1 MRKPMLL
8 FDIEP
13 KKKTRS
19 EIGELEKALA
29 KAEQKLERAIL
40 RVDALESE
48 LDDARE
54 LQDELEELVSELEE
68 LIKNAN
74 NSGFGIIPEKISW
87 LYPPAIPA
95 TQYEIILPTPIL
107 WLDRV
112 RVKEDTNGRTPITLV

>member
-8 FDIEP
+8 FDIKP

-29 KAEQKLERAIL
+29 KAERKLERAIL

-48 LDDARE
+48 LDDAKE

-74 NSGFGIIPEKISW
+74 NSGFGIIPEQISW